1 MTETRKRR
9 RRSHKTKI
17 TVPLEHYQQLQ
28 RESAAAR
35 NAFDA
40 LNDRSVSHEDLSHV
54 VWSLWRA
61 LEGGIPTDL
70 Q

>member
-1 MTETRKRR
+1 MTDTRKRR
-9 RRSHKTKI
+9 RRSLKTKI
-17 TVPLEHYQQLQ
+17 TVPLAHYQQIR

-35 NAFDA
+35 GAFEA
-40 LNDRSVSHEDLSHV
+40 LNDRSVSQEELSHV

-61 LEGGIPTDL
+61 LEGGVPTDL